1 MKLLIRRIK
10 NYKYSDKQTI
20 GNAYYFSENN
30 GVGYTC
36 RTLELPWKDNEKRIS
51 CIPDG
56 EYEVIKHTSPKFGEC
71 FWIQDVPDRS
81 EILIHDKVNFVGS
94 INPRTGRS
102 DLLGCIAPFESS
114 MDIDGDG
121 ILDIA
126 PKSSTVAMKKL
137 LEMLPDKFT
146 LKIEWN

>member
-10 NYKYSDKQTI
+10 NYKHSDKQTI
-20 GNAYYFSENN
+20 GNAYYFIENN

>member
-10 NYKYSDKQTI
+10 NYKHSDKQTI
-20 GNAYYFSENN
+20 GNAYYFIENN

-81 EILIHDKVNFVGS
+81 EILFHSGSFYTNTLGCVLVGKGFTD
-94 INPRTGRS
+94 INGDGLLDLVHSRDTMK
-102 DLLGCIAPFESS
+102 DLL
-114 MDIDGDG
+114 
-121 ILDIA
+121 
-126 PKSSTVAMKKL
+126 KL
-137 LEMLPDKFT
+137 LPNKFK
-146 LKIEWN
+146 LIIEWS